1 RATCSNALSIRRR
14 REQKMPLTIDLEWFR
29 DDEHAALDDLRVVC
43 ERARASI
50 EGEACGAFPGVRVG
64 STMERV
70 WSDVLRALHGD
81 VDPLRWRL
89 SAIGV
94 HAAYSGIEL
103 RAINEATQ
111 AVRRRVVQLLI
122 ASYGE
127 HAQQLEAVLNV
138 MQQVFDRSLW
148 TITREYLLHR
158 EAMME
163 DQRRNELKERQ
174 RSETIRLRSVELE
187 AENRRIRE
195 VSRLKSEF
203 LANMS
208 HELRTPLNSI
218 IGFADLLHDGEIPA
232 EGHGELLSDILCS
245 ARHLLKLI
253 NDVLDL
259 AKVEAGKLE
268 FCVEEVALAP
278 LVHEVSDA
286 LRTAASKGQV
296 TLAFEVASELDPVW
310 VDPARL
316 RQVLYNYLSNALK
329 FTAPGGTVVIRG
341 WIDQDLWLEV
351 QDDGVGI
358 PLEYQDRLFTEFEQV
373 TPGTHGGTGLGL
385 ALTRRIVETQGGRV
399 GVRSLPG
406 RGSTFWARLPCERPA
421 RSSSYFEQLRPSGLH
436 PRPALGESD
445 VAGTLQRSG
454 T

>member
-1 RATCSNALSIRRR
+1 
-14 REQKMPLTIDLEWFR
+14 MPLIVDPEWFR
-29 DDEHAALDDLRVVC
+29 DDERNALSDLRVVC
-43 ERARASI
+43 QGARASL
-50 EGEACGAFPGVRVG
+50 EAEACAAFPGLRVG
-64 STMERV
+64 AVMERV
-70 WSDVLRALHGD
+70 WNEVLRALEGD

-89 SAIGV
+89 SALGV

-103 RAINEATQ
+103 RAINEATT
-111 AVRRRVVQLLI
+111 AVRRRAVQLLI
-122 ASYGE
+122 AAYGMD
-127 HAQQLEAVLNV
+127 HGKLDSVLNV
-138 MQQVFDRSLW
+138 MQLMFDRSLW

-163 DQRRNELKERQ
+163 DQRRNELRERQ
-174 RSETIRLRSVELE
+174 RTEQMRLRSVELE

-232 EGHGELLSDILCS
+232 EHERDLMADILRS

-286 LRTAASKGQV
+286 LRGSASHAQV
-296 TLAFEVASELDPVW
+296 SLSVDVSLELERVW
-310 VDPARL
+310 IDPARL
-316 RQVLYNYLSNALK
+316 RQVLYNYLSNAIK
-329 FTAPGGTVVIRG
+329 FTPPGGGVVVRAWVEREL
-341 WIDQDLWLEV
+341 WIEV

-358 PLEYQDRLFTEFEQV
+358 AAEDLGRLFHEFEQL
-373 TPGTHGGTGLGL
+373 TPGQRGGTGLGL

-399 GVRSLPG
+399 GVRSQRG
-406 RGSTFWARLPCERPA
+406 SGSTFWARLPCERPA
-421 RSSSYFEQLRPSGLH
+421 RASSYFEQLRPSGLH
-436 PRPALGESD
+436 VLVDDSLETAR
-445 VAGTLQRSG
+445 RSG

>member
-1 RATCSNALSIRRR
+1 
-14 REQKMPLTIDLEWFR
+14 MPLILDLEWFR
-29 DDEHAALDDLRVVC
+29 DNERSALDDLRVVC
-43 ERARASI
+43 EGARSRLQSD
-50 EGEACGAFPGVRVG
+50 ACAAFPGVHLG
-64 STMERV
+64 TGMDRV
-70 WSDVLRALHGD
+70 WTDVLRALQGD

-94 HAAYSGIEL
+94 HAAYNGIEL
-103 RAINEATQ
+103 RAINEATH

-122 ASYGE
+122 EAYG
-127 HAQQLEAVLNV
+127 AQATRLEAVLSV
-138 MQQVFDRSLW
+138 MQQVFDHSLW

-174 RSETIRLRSVELE
+174 RAEKMRLRSVELE
-187 AENRRIRE
+187 AENRHIRE

-218 IGFADLLHDGEIPA
+218 IGFADLLHDGEIPQQD
-232 EGHGELLSDILCS
+232 ERELLADILRS
-245 ARHLLKLI
+245 AHHLLGLI

-268 FCVEEVALAP
+268 FCVEEVALGP
-278 LVHEVSDA
+278 LVHEVTEA
-286 LRTAASKGQV
+286 LRPAANKAQV
-296 TLAFEVASELDPVW
+296 TLAVEVAADLERVW

-316 RQVLYNYLSNALK
+316 RQVLYNYLSNAIK
-329 FTAPGGTVVIRG
+329 FTPKAGKVLVRG
-341 WIDQDLWLEV
+341 WVDQDLWLEV

-358 PLEYQDRLFTEFEQV
+358 PLELQGRLFTEFEQV

-385 ALTRRIVETQGGRV
+385 ALTRRIVEAQNGRV
-399 GVRSLPG
+399 GVRSQPG

-421 RSSSYFEQLRPSGLH
+421 RASSYFEQLRPTGVH
-436 PRPALGESD
+436 A
-445 VAGTLQRSG
+445 VAELEQARTNALQRSA

>member
-1 RATCSNALSIRRR
+1 
-14 REQKMPLTIDLEWFR
+14 MPLPVDLEWFR
-29 DDEHAALDDLRVVC
+29 DNERGGLADLRAVC
-43 ERARASI
+43 EDARSSLEA
-50 EGEACGAFPGVRVG
+50 EACAAFPGMHVG
-64 STMERV
+64 TAMERV
-70 WSDVLRALHGD
+70 WSDVLRALQGD

-122 ASYGE
+122 ASYGGQ
-127 HAQQLEAVLNV
+127 AAQLEAVLCV

-158 EAMME
+158 EAMMD

-174 RSETIRLRSVELE
+174 RAEKMRLRSVELE
-187 AENRRIRE
+187 AENRHIRE

-218 IGFADLLHDGEIPA
+218 IGFADLLHDGEIPQA
-232 EGHGELLSDILCS
+232 DERELLADILRS
-245 ARHLLKLI
+245 ARHLLGLI

-268 FCVEEVALAP
+268 FCVEEVALGT
-278 LVHEVSDA
+278 LVQEVSEA
-286 LRTAASKGQV
+286 LKPAGAKAQV
-296 TLAFEVASELDPVW
+296 TLTVEVASDLGRVW

-316 RQVLYNYLSNALK
+316 RQVLYNYLSNAIK
-329 FTAPGGTVVIRG
+329 FTPPAGTVVVRG
-341 WIDQDLWLEV
+341 WIHQDLWLEV

-358 PLEYQDRLFTEFEQV
+358 PLENQGRLFTEFEQV
-373 TPGTHGGTGLGL
+373 TPGAHGGTGLGL
-385 ALTRRIVETQGGRV
+385 ALTRRIVEAQGGRV
-399 GVRSLPG
+399 GVRSQPG
-406 RGSTFWARLPCERPA
+406 RGSTFWARLPCERPV
-421 RSSSYFEQLRPSGLH
+421 RPSSYFEQLRPSGVRSVSELEQAH
-436 PRPALGESD
+436 EEAL
-445 VAGTLQRSG
+445 RSG